1 MEMNNKALFV
11 SFSLKYFNFNFMY
24 MILNRLLF
32 FCLCSVF
39 IVGLSCL
46 LFYLCLC
53 LNLIL
58 KKTAVIRLVPVLIQ
72 YDLPHLNL
80 VTSLKTLFLNQVI
93 FMGVGIRTPTYPFFG
108 QGVKFS
114 LLHMVFIVMHCYIF
128 SCCNF
133 HFYLRQSPVL
143 QLRLALNFSA
153 SAFPVT
159 GVIST
164 YVF

>member
-1 MEMNNKALFV
+1 MNNKALFV

-108 QGVKFS
+108 
-114 LLHMVFIVMHCYIF
+114 
-128 SCCNF
+128 
-133 HFYLRQSPVL
+133 
-143 QLRLALNFSA
+143 
-153 SAFPVT
+153 
-159 GVIST
+159 
-164 YVF
+164 